1 MTVAIYKGHGKV
13 VRAAGG
19 VWIIA
24 AIVKTGIAC
33 SNQFG
38 LAGIKASQ
46 LLTVELPLGTIE
58 C

>member
-24 AIVKTGIAC
+24 AIVKIGIAC
-33 SNQFG
+33 SNR
-38 LAGIKASQ
+38 
-46 LLTVELPLGTIE
+46 VES
-58 C
+58 